1 MKDKKII
8 LLTIAGILV
17 LIGLIKPDFSRLIPS
32 PSNNVVVETNGLVK
46 PSEDLQ
52 DEADAIINALSVDK
66 DRKTDGKRLASLAS
80 DMATLIELDNE
91 NEVIKTT
98 EDIRQANSLVGPMLK
113 LNISGKYPDL
123 KIASQ
128 NMIVSSIGDDSVPL
142 NKELRVK
149 AATAFRTLAWSYY
162 EGSK

>member
-123 KIASQ
+123 KTASQ

-142 NKELRVK
+142 NKELREK
-149 AATAFRTLAWSYY
+149 AAIAFRTLAWSYY